1 MLKIKNFSK
10 GDVVSRRGALTG
22 GYVDNRTSKLE
33 IYTVKEDL
41 MKKLHEK
48 EKELKE
54 NKEFLQRQEVC
65 ITTYIW
71 LGYSLKML
79 V

>member
-1 MLKIKNFSK
+1 M
-10 GDVVSRRGALTG
+10 SRRGALTG

-48 EKELKE
+48 ERELRE
-54 NKEFLQRQEVC
+54 NKDFLARQEV
-65 ITTYIW
+65 
-71 LGYSLKML
+71 
-79 V
+79 